1 MEDPVSP
8 PYEPFWGPPDS
19 TTRYDTPSEQHA
31 PARTPG
37 SGGRHG
43 GRITAIVVVLAL
55 LLGFAGYTAFGDH
68 STATSTPPTA
78 ATTPAASAP
87 APPRTTTPAP
97 ASPPATAPASG
108 SGGVGVSASTT
119 ALNTGVVDINTELRY
134 QNSAAAGTG
143 MVLTASGEVLT
154 NNHVIDGSTSITV
167 TVVTTGKTYKA
178 TVVGTNPSADIAV
191 LQMQD
196 ASGLEVAKLGDSSK
210 LQPGDAVTAVGNAG
224 GVGGAPSVSSGTVTA
239 LDQTITASEGPG
251 GESAELTGLIQ
262 MNASLQPGDS
272 GGPLYNAANEVV
284 GVNTAGSARR
294 RFPSSR
300 GQGGGSENFAIPI
313 NTALSVAQQIQ
324 SGTPSD
330 TITIGTPGFLGVE
343 LAADDAAAGA
353 TIGAIVPGTPAEK
366 AGLQEGDVITAVDG
380 HAIDSPETLSSV
392 LRTHHGGDR
401 VTVAWTDGRGTDHSA
416 SVTLATGPAD

>member
-1 MEDPVSP
+1 
-8 PYEPFWGPPDS
+8 
-19 TTRYDTPSEQHA
+19 
-31 PARTPG
+31 
-37 SGGRHG
+37 
-43 GRITAIVVVLAL
+43 VVLAL

-78 ATTPAASAP
+78 ATTPAPSTP
-87 APPRTTTPAP
+87 APRQPRTTTPAP
-97 ASPPATAPASG
+97 TSPPTTAPASG

-119 ALNTGVVDINTELRY
+119 ALNTGVVDITTELGY
-134 QNSAAAGTG
+134 QNSAAAATG

-191 LQMQD
+191 LQMQG

-224 GVGGAPSVSSGTVTA
+224 GVGGAPSVSNGTVTA
-239 LDQTITASEGPG
+239 LDQTITASDGPG
-251 GESAELTGLIQ
+251 GESEQLTGLIQ

-272 GGPLYNAANEVV
+272 GGPLYNAASEVV
-284 GVNTAGSARR
+284 GMNTAGAARR

-300 GQGGGSENFAIPI
+300 GQGASENFAIPI
-313 NTALSVAQQIQ
+313 NTAVSVAKEIE

-343 LAADDAAAGA
+343 LAADDATAGA
-353 TIGAIVPGTPAEK
+353 TIGAVVPGTPAEK
-366 AGLQEGDVITAVDG
+366 AGLKEGDVITNVDG
-380 HAIDSPETLSSV
+380 HAIDSSNTLGSV
-392 LRTHHGGDR
+392 LRTHHGGDK
-401 VTVAWTDGRGTDHSA
+401 VTVAWTDGNGNDHTA
-416 SVTLATGPAD
+416 SITLATGPAN

>member
-1 MEDPVSP
+1 
-8 PYEPFWGPPDS
+8 
-19 TTRYDTPSEQHA
+19 
-31 PARTPG
+31 
-37 SGGRHG
+37 
-43 GRITAIVVVLAL
+43 
-55 LLGFAGYTAFGDH
+55 
-68 STATSTPPTA
+68 
-78 ATTPAASAP
+78 
-87 APPRTTTPAP
+87 
-97 ASPPATAPASG
+97 
-108 SGGVGVSASTT
+108 
-119 ALNTGVVDINTELRY
+119 
-134 QNSAAAGTG
+134 

-167 TVVTTGKTYKA
+167 TVVTTGKTYEA

-191 LQMQD
+191 LQLHD

-239 LDQTITASEGPG
+239 VDQTITASDAPG
-251 GESAELTGLIQ
+251 GEAAELTGLIQ

-272 GGPLYNAANEVV
+272 GGPLYNAAHEVV
-284 GVNTAGSARR
+284 GMNTAGSARR
-294 RFPSSR
+294 RFPSPR

-313 NTALSVAQQIQ
+313 NTAVSVAQQIK

-343 LAADDAAAGA
+343 LADDAAGGA

-366 AGLQEGDVITAVDG
+366 ARLQEGDIITAVNG
-380 HAIDSPETLSSV
+380 HAIDSADTLEAV
-392 LRTHHGGDR
+392 LRTHHGGDT
-401 VTVAWTDGRGTDHSA
+401 VTVAWTDGSGTDHSA